1 MTGNDDD
8 NLSVIETKYVD
19 QGIEQRNVPF
29 TFHRD
34 KEHSVSNLTLLSVF
48 YTSSPKYV
56 GYCFKHSTT
65 LFMRCYRAP
74 QTMNYWLLLVFC
86 NWNIATS

>member
-48 YTSSPKYV
+48 HTSPPKYV
-56 GYCFKHSTT
+56 GYCFKHHIIYALLPSTS
-65 LFMRCYRAP
+65 
-74 QTMNYWLLLVFC
+74 NNELL
-86 NWNIATS
+86 IAFSFL